1 MRLAVNPTR
10 MELLRLRK
18 RLVVAQR
25 GHKLLKDKLDGLMKD
40 FGEITAEYKKARL
53 EVDEQLP
60 AVLKL
65 FVLAEATSSRL
76 IVEDALESTKQEMTV
91 TVKPHRIMSV
101 QIPRLEVTFGKSE
114 GGYSLIHTSS
124 ELDKAIVQMKEF
136 LPKLLKMAELEET
149 VRRLCQEIEK
159 TRRRVNALEHTLIP
173 RMKETIKFI
182 KNKLD
187 EMERSTTSQLMR
199 IKSQRLA
206 QERLAQELASSGN

>member
-40 FGEITAEYKKARL
+40 FGRITAEYKKARL
-53 EVDEQLP
+53 EVDNELP
-60 AVLKL
+60 QVLKL

-76 IVEDALESTKQEMTV
+76 IVEDALESTRQEMNIQM
-91 TVKPHRIMSV
+91 KPQRLMSV
-101 QIPRLEVTFGKSE
+101 QIPKLEITFGKSE

-124 ELDKAIVQMKEF
+124 ELDKAITQMKEF

-199 IKSQRLA
+199 IKAQRLA
-206 QERLAQELASSGN
+206 QEAGR

>member
-1 MRLAVNPTR
+1 
-10 MELLRLRK
+10 MELLKLRK
-18 RLVVAQR
+18 SLAVAQR

-40 FGEITAEYKKARL
+40 FGRITAEYKVVRL
-53 EVDEQLP
+53 EVDKELP
-60 AVLKL
+60 QVLKL

-76 IVEDALESTKQEMTV
+76 IVEDALESTRQELNIQMKTKRV
-91 TVKPHRIMSV
+91 MGV
-101 QIPRLEVTFGKSE
+101 QIPNFEINFGKTE
-114 GGYSLIHTSS
+114 GGYSLVHTSS
-124 ELDKAIVQMKEF
+124 ELDKAITQIKEF

-159 TRRRVNALEHTLIP
+159 TRRRVNALEHTMIP

-199 IKSQRLA
+199 IKAQRLA
-206 QERLAQELASSGN
+206 QEAG

>member
-40 FGEITAEYKKARL
+40 FGRITAEYKKARL
-53 EVDEQLP
+53 EVDNELP
-60 AVLKL
+60 QVLKL

-76 IVEDALESTKQEMTV
+76 IVEDALESTRQEMDIQM
-91 TVKPHRIMSV
+91 KPQRLMSV
-101 QIPRLEVTFGKSE
+101 QIPKLEITFGKSE

-124 ELDKAIVQMKEF
+124 ELDKAITQMKEF

-199 IKSQRLA
+199 IKAQRLA
-206 QERLAQELASSGN
+206 QEAGK

>member
-10 MELLRLRK
+10 MELLKLRK
-18 RLVVAQR
+18 SLAVAQR

-40 FGEITAEYKKARL
+40 FGRITAEYKVVRL
-53 EVDEQLP
+53 EVDRELP
-60 AVLKL
+60 QVLKL

-76 IVEDALESTKQEMTV
+76 IVEDALESTRQELNIQMKTKRV
-91 TVKPHRIMSV
+91 MGV
-101 QIPRLEVTFGKSE
+101 QIPNFEINFGKME
-114 GGYSLIHTSS
+114 GGYSLVHTSS
-124 ELDKAIVQMKEF
+124 ELDKAITQIKEF

-173 RMKETIKFI
+173 RMQETIKFI

-187 EMERSTTSQLMR
+187 EIERSTTSQLMR
-199 IKSQRLA
+199 IKAQRLA
-206 QERLAQELASSGN
+206 QETA

>member
-40 FGEITAEYKKARL
+40 FGRITAEYKKARL
-53 EVDEQLP
+53 EVDKELP
-60 AVLKL
+60 QVLKL

-76 IVEDALESTKQEMTV
+76 IVEDALESTRQEMDIQM
-91 TVKPHRIMSV
+91 KPQRLMSV
-101 QIPRLEVTFGKSE
+101 QIPKLEITFGKSE

-124 ELDKAIVQMKEF
+124 ELDKAITQMKEF

-199 IKSQRLA
+199 IKAQRLA
-206 QERLAQELASSGN
+206 QEAGN

>member
-40 FGEITAEYKKARL
+40 FGRITAEYKKARL
-53 EVDEQLP
+53 EVDNELP
-60 AVLKL
+60 QVLKL

-76 IVEDALESTKQEMTV
+76 IVEDALESTRQEMNIEM
-91 TVKPHRIMSV
+91 KPQRLMSV
-101 QIPRLEVTFGKSE
+101 QIPKLEITFGKSE

-124 ELDKAIVQMKEF
+124 ELDKAITQMKEF

-199 IKSQRLA
+199 IKAQRLA
-206 QERLAQELASSGN
+206 QEAGK